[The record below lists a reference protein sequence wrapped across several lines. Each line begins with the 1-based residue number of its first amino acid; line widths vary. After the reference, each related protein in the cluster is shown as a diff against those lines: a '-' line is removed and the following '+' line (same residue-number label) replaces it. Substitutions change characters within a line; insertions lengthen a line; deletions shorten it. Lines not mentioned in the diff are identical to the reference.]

1 MSEQI
6 AATHFVVPA
15 TTIEIVAYAVAGG
28 DICIC
33 INAVET
39 GANLGRVVLEKLAVQ
54 NLSTVKI
61 GEHRLSPVRR

>member
-1 MSEQI
+1 MSEQS

-28 DICIC
+28 DLCLC
-33 INAVET
+33 INAVD
-39 GANLGRVVLEKLAVQ
+39 GDNLGRIVIEKLAVQ
-54 NLSTVKI
+54 NLARVKI